1 MAPPMGTQPGRKPG
15 IGLTLSGGGFR
26 ATLFHIGALW
36 RINELGLFPELR
48 EITSVSGGSI
58 MAAFLGLRWS
68 RLHFKGQVARNFED
82 EVAAPLRR
90 FCSTTIDIPTVL
102 KGWLN
107 PFRHPSDVLAARYR
121 ESLFGDA
128 TLQDLPD
135 SADGP
140 VFTLYATSLQTGSS
154 VRLSRKRLADYRV
167 GRNPQS
173 DGADSDR
180 RGGVERLP
188 AGVRT
193 ADAQDRPGRV
203 AAVHDGRCRPVR
215 PDRIPR
221 DAVSRR
227 RRHLRQH
234 GSRAH
239 LGSLRDGAHERCGLT
254 VRAAVGARAPG
265 VQPDRPSAPDPEHHR
280 PAVAALRRRRLMRD
294 FRRGDMRGTF
304 WRLETAIDQYRTAL
318 DGKPAPMTRTTTR
331 HGRWPAFEP
340 RLNRFVDRDQGA
352 LINWGYAPGRR
363 SAGTLCDRR
372 GRTRRSGG
380 PWRSMGWTD
389 WRGDMVRRGTR
400 QVTCLSDPRPPL
412 PQTAPCGRR
421 RGRDS
426 SRNAPAER
434 GGGGRRLFSR
444 RPRLPPRGDCRL
456 GSREGQGA
464 RRHAFRAARGRPDH
478 VGICARR
485 RARARLRTRCLRDR
499 LVYSREPVRHR
510 AEDAG
515 LIEAPKCSADR

>member
-15 IGLTLSGGGFR
+15 IGLALSGGGFR

-36 RINELGLFPELR
+36 RINEFGLFPELR

-58 MAAFLGLRWS
+58 TAAFLGLRWS

-167 GRNPQS
+167 GEIPNPMVPIATAVAASSAFPPVFVPLTLRTDPAAWRQFTTG
-173 DGADSDR
+173 GADLFDQTEYRETLYLGDGGIYDNMGLERIWDRYETVLMSD
-180 RGGVERLP
+180 
-188 AGVRT
+188 AGSPF
-193 ADAQDRPGRV
+193 ALQ
-203 AAVHDGRCRPVR
+203 
-215 PDRIPR
+215 
-221 DAVSRR
+221 S
-227 RRHLRQH
+227 
-234 GSRAH
+234 
-239 LGSLRDGAHERCGLT
+239 
-254 VRAAVGARAPG
+254 APG
-265 VQPDRPSAPDPEHHR
+265 LLGFSQTARLLRTLSIIDRQSR
-280 PAVAALRRRRLMRD
+280 ALRRRRLMRD

-318 DGKPAPMTRTTTR
+318 DGKPAPMTRDNDTTR
-331 HGRWPAFEP
+331 ALAGVRT

-352 LINWGYAPGRR
+352 LINWGYALADAALRAYVIDAAVPVGRWPV
-363 SAGTLCDRR
+363 AQHGLD
-372 GRTRRSGG
+372 G
-380 PWRSMGWTD
+380 
-389 WRGDMVRRGTR
+389 
-400 QVTCLSDPRPPL
+400 L
-412 PQTAPCGRR
+412 
-421 RGRDS
+421 
-426 SRNAPAER
+426 
-434 GGGGRRLFSR
+434 
-444 RPRLPPRGDCRL
+444 
-456 GSREGQGA
+456 EG
-464 RRHAFRAARGRPDH
+464 
-478 VGICARR
+478 
-485 RARARLRTRCLRDR
+485 
-499 LVYSREPVRHR
+499 
-510 AEDAG
+510 
-515 LIEAPKCSADR
+515 

>member
-15 IGLTLSGGGFR
+15 IGLALSGGGFR

-58 MAAFLGLRWS
+58 TAAFLGLRWS

-167 GRNPQS
+167 GEIPNPTVPIATAVAASSAFPPVFVPLTLRTDPAAWRQFTTG
-173 DGADSDR
+173 GADLFDQTEYRETLYLGDGGIYDNMGLERIWDRYETVLMSD
-180 RGGVERLP
+180 
-188 AGVRT
+188 AGSPF
-193 ADAQDRPGRV
+193 ALQ
-203 AAVHDGRCRPVR
+203 
-215 PDRIPR
+215 
-221 DAVSRR
+221 S
-227 RRHLRQH
+227 
-234 GSRAH
+234 
-239 LGSLRDGAHERCGLT
+239 
-254 VRAAVGARAPG
+254 APG
-265 VQPDRPSAPDPEHHR
+265 LLGFSQTARLLRTLSIIDRQSR
-280 PAVAALRRRRLMRD
+280 ALRRRRLMRD

-318 DGKPAPMTRTTTR
+318 DGKPAPMTRDNDTTR
-331 HGRWPAFEP
+331 ALAGVRT

-352 LINWGYAPGRR
+352 LINWGYALADAALRAYVIDAAVPVGRWPV
-363 SAGTLCDRR
+363 AQHGLD
-372 GRTRRSGG
+372 G
-380 PWRSMGWTD
+380 
-389 WRGDMVRRGTR
+389 
-400 QVTCLSDPRPPL
+400 L
-412 PQTAPCGRR
+412 
-421 RGRDS
+421 
-426 SRNAPAER
+426 
-434 GGGGRRLFSR
+434 
-444 RPRLPPRGDCRL
+444 
-456 GSREGQGA
+456 EG
-464 RRHAFRAARGRPDH
+464 
-478 VGICARR
+478 
-485 RARARLRTRCLRDR
+485 
-499 LVYSREPVRHR
+499 
-510 AEDAG
+510 
-515 LIEAPKCSADR
+515 